1 LPAETKAACGRPF
14 FFLCW
19 IAALAVAAL
28 PGCKAIQ
35 SPERNFAP
43 PAASEP
49 APELTGLPEIA
60 SALRAGGYVI
70 YMRHGRTKRD
80 EIELEARSRETG
92 RFSIDDCSTQ
102 RNLSAEGLAEE
113 RAAGEAFK
121 RFAPPVARFVSSRY
135 CRVAQT
141 ARMFSDRI
149 EWSEPL
155 TSEGPVVKSPE
166 RIAGVRAL
174 LATVPRPGT
183 NHMLFAHQGI
193 FFEATGLTVQEGW
206 AVVLVPGNYR
216 RVIARIAPADWA
228 GLAAVR

>member
-1 LPAETKAACGRPF
+1 MPSGTKAACGRPF
-14 FFLCW
+14 FFRCW
-19 IAALAVAAL
+19 LAALAIGAL
-28 PGCKAIQ
+28 AGCTLVQ

-43 PAASEP
+43 PAAHEP
-49 APELTGLPEIA
+49 SPELTGLPEIA
-60 SALRAGGYVI
+60 RALRAGGYVI
-70 YMRHGRTKRD
+70 YMRHGRTNRD
-80 EIELEARSRETG
+80 EIELESKSRETG
-92 RFSIDDCSTQ
+92 RFAIDDCSTQ
-102 RNLSAEGLAEE
+102 RNLSAEGLAEV

-121 RFAPPVARFVSSRY
+121 RFGPPVARLVSSRY

-141 ARMFSDRI
+141 ASMFADRI

-174 LATVPRPGT
+174 LATVPAAGT

-216 RVIARIAPADWA
+216 RVIARIAPQDWA
-228 GLAAVR
+228 GLASAR

>member
-1 LPAETKAACGRPF
+1 MPLETKAACGRPF

-19 IAALAVAAL
+19 FAALAVAAL

-35 SPERNFAP
+35 YPDRNFAP

-70 YMRHGRTKRD
+70 YMRHGLTNRG
-80 EIELEARSRETG
+80 ELELEGKNRESG
-92 RFSIDDCSTQ
+92 RFSIDDCATQ
-102 RNLSAEGLAEE
+102 RNLSAEGQAES
-113 RAAGEAFK
+113 RAAGEGFK
-121 RFAPPVARFVSSRY
+121 RFGPPVARFVSSRY

-141 ARMFSDRI
+141 TRMFADRI

-174 LATVPRPGT
+174 LATVPRPGM

-216 RVIARIAPADWA
+216 RVIARIAPQDWA
-228 GLAAVR
+228 RLASVR